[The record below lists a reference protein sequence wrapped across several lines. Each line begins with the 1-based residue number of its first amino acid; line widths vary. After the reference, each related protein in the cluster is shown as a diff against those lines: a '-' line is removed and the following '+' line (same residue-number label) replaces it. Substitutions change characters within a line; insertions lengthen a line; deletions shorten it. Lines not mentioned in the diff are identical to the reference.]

1 MKTKRLLT
9 LLLAG
14 AMTTVMLAGCGS
26 NQKAPAASSGA
37 ASDAAASDL
46 AKIQEAGELK
56 IGYTVYEPMNY
67 TDENGEFTGFDTE
80 FARAVCEKLGVE
92 PNFIEIVWDTK
103 TVELES
109 GNIDCIW
116 NGMTITEELQK
127 NTSISDPYVNNTQVV
142 VTTTENKDL
151 YSDFA
156 NLKGK
161 TVALEAGSA
170 AQALAEEDENLK
182 DNIVTV
188 SKQTDALLEVK
199 SGTAAAAIFDQTMA
213 NTILGKGDYADL
225 AVCGVFN
232 EEKYGVAFR
241 KGSDITAAF
250 NEAMAELKKDGTLES
265 LADKYGLNLA

>member
-1 MKTKRLLT
+1 MRQKDCSP

-46 AKIQEAGELK
+46 AKIQDAGELK

-250 NEAMAELKKDGTLES
+250 NKAMAELKEDGTLES
-265 LADKYGLNLA
+265 LAEKYGLNLA